1 MDIIDPF
8 LNDYAEN
15 YSSEEPLILKELNRD
30 TFAKILMP
38 RMLSGHIQGRMLSM
52 LSHMISPKLILEIGT
67 YTGYSALC
75 FAEGLSEGGH
85 LHTIDIND
93 ELAPMVKSYITKA
106 GMENKITLHNGNAS
120 EIIPTL
126 SGPFDLIFID
136 ADKIN
141 YSLYYDL
148 VINKVRQGGFLI
160 ADNVLWSG
168 KVLNLENADKDT
180 HAIHQFNEKI
190 KKDDRVEKVLLTVR
204 DGLLIIRKK

>member
-15 YSSEEPLILKELNRD
+15 YSSEEPLLLKELNRD

-93 ELAPMVKSYITKA
+93 ELAPMMKSYITKA

-126 SGPFDLIFID
+126 SGPFDLVFID

-148 VINKVRQGGFLI
+148 VIEKVRQGGFLI

-180 HAIHQFNEKI
+180 LAIHQFNEKI

>member
-93 ELAPMVKSYITKA
+93 ELAPMVKSYIAKA
-106 GMENKITLHNGNAS
+106 GMENIITLHNGNAS

-126 SGPFDLIFID
+126 SGPFDLVFID

-180 HAIHQFNEKI
+180 LAIHQFNEKI